1 MCNHVQSLTAIFFL
15 SLCPSADALT
25 YAPVKVHELHSASE
39 QVAIV
44 QIVDGSV
51 LLNGSVECGSKYR
64 GRVIETIKGSAPA
77 DTIEFGRYYGGLEV
91 GTRYVLF
98 LSSKGGPFSRMPP
111 TNVEPYRELQERER
125 DCAGIWPKLIAS
137 AFRVLW
143 YEEKWKT
150 SRKVLLSAS
159 ATEIPFSGYGKTVGQ
174 HNYPTYDGFVYAPLD
189 EVAAYL
195 RSLPK

>member
-1 MCNHVQSLTAIFFL
+1 MQSLTAICFL
-15 SLCPSADALT
+15 FLCLSAEATT
-25 YAPVKVHELHSASE
+25 YAPVNLHELHSASE

-51 LLNGSVECGSKYR
+51 LLNGGVECGAKYR
-64 GRVIETIKGSAPA
+64 GRVIETIKGNALA
-77 DTIEFGRYYGGLEV
+77 DTIEFGRYEGLEI

-98 LSSKGGPFSRMPP
+98 LSSKGGPYSPMLS
-111 TNVEPYRELQERER
+111 TNSDAVRELQERER
-125 DCAGIWPKLIAS
+125 DCAGIWPKLSAR

-150 SRKVLLSAS
+150 SRKVLLYA
-159 ATEIPFSGYGKTVGQ
+159 AAMDIPLTGYGKTVGQ
-174 HNYPTYDGFVYAPLD
+174 HNYPTYDGFVHAPLD

>member
-64 GRVIETIKGSAPA
+64 GRVIETINGNAPA
-77 DTIEFGRYYGGLEV
+77 ETIEFGRYEGLEV
-91 GTRYVLF
+91 GTRYALF
-98 LSSKGGPFSRMPP
+98 LFLKGGPYSRMLS
-111 TNVEPYRELQERER
+111 TNSDATRELQQRER
-125 DCAGIWPKLIAS
+125 DCAGLWPKLSAR

-159 ATEIPFSGYGKTVGQ
+159 ATEIPLSGYGKTVGQ
-174 HNYPTYDGFVYAPLD
+174 HNYPTYDGFVYAPMD

-195 RSLPK
+195 RSLP